1 MGILVERTGAVTVLI
16 IDRPQARNALD
27 PPTAAALREA
37 LLGFEADAEA
47 RVAVITG
54 AGDKAFCAGADLS
67 QVRGE
72 DSPPAVQALDPVNQ
86 GLVTDPGLTKPLI
99 AAINGYALGAGLE
112 LALVCDIRVAA
123 DTASFA
129 LPEVQI
135 GSLPGSGGTQRL
147 SRVVGLGP
155 ALHLTLTGERVDA
168 AEALRIGLV
177 TRVVP
182 AAELR
187 SEAMRIA
194 ERIAA
199 NAPLSVRAAKR
210 AVRQGAEMDL
220 AAGLALERLLFTTLK
235 TTEDRA
241 EGRRAFAEKRS
252 PRFTGR

>member
-1 MGILVERTGAVTVLI
+1 MGLIVGRTGAVTVLT

-27 PPTAAALREA
+27 PATAAELRQA

-54 AGDKAFCAGADLS
+54 AGEKAFCAGADLS
-67 QVRGE
+67 SVRGE
-72 DSPPAVQALDPVNQ
+72 EAGPAVQALDPANQ

-112 LALVCDIRVAA
+112 LALLCDLRIAA

-155 ALHLTLTGERVDA
+155 ALHLTLTGERIDA

-177 TRVVP
+177 TRIVP
-182 AAELR
+182 AAELMA
-187 SEAMRIA
+187 EALRIA

-210 AVRQGAEMDL
+210 AVRQGAEMGL
-220 AAGLALERLLFTTLK
+220 ADGLALERLLFTALK
-235 TTEDRA
+235 ATEDRA
-241 EGRRAFAEKRS
+241 EGRRAFAGKRP